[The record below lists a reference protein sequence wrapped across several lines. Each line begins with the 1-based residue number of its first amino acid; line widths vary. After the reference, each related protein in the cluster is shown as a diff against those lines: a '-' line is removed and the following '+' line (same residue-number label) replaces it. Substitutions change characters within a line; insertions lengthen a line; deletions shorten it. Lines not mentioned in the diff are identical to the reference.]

1 MSQRIEVINY
11 LTGLFKTIVPE
22 THYTRNNNKTV
33 VYPYQTFTL
42 TGEPIRFQGQGFYID
57 IDLFDNSK
65 SDVGIEKA
73 LSAMVEAF
81 NGQEPFNQLTD
92 SFLIQISYNSDDFV
106 PTGSDMLK
114 RRNLRLYAKFDW
126 RK

>member
-11 LTGLFKTIVPE
+11 LTGLFSTIVPE
-22 THYTRNNNKTV
+22 THYTRNNKKTV

-106 PTGSDMLK
+106 PTGSDTLK

>member
-1 MSQRIEVINY
+1 M
-11 LTGLFKTIVPE
+11 
-22 THYTRNNNKTV
+22 
-33 VYPYQTFTL
+33 
-42 TGEPIRFQGQGFYID
+42 GQGFYID
-57 IDLFDNSK
+57 VDLFDNSK

-73 LSAMVEAF
+73 LSSMVEAF

-106 PTGSDMLK
+106 PTGSDTLEH
-114 RRNLRLYAKFDW
+114 RNLRLYAKFDW

>member
-22 THYTRNNNKTV
+22 THYTRNNKKTV

-92 SFLIQISYNSDDFV
+92 SFLIQISYDSDGFV
-106 PTGSDMLK
+106 PTGSDTLK

>member
-11 LTGLFKTIVPE
+11 LTGLFETIVPE
-22 THYTRNNNKTV
+22 TYYTINNRKKV
-33 VYPYQTFTL
+33 IYPYQTFTL
-42 TGEPIRFQGQGFYID
+42 TGEPIRFMCQGFYID
-57 IDLFDNSK
+57 VDLFDNSK

-73 LSAMVEAF
+73 LSAMIEFF

-126 RK
+126 GK

>member
-1 MSQRIEVINY
+1 
-11 LTGLFKTIVPE
+11 
-22 THYTRNNNKTV
+22 
-33 VYPYQTFTL
+33 QTFTL
-42 TGEPIRFQGQGFYID
+42 TGEPIRYMGQGFYID

-92 SFLIQISYNSDDFV
+92 RFLIQISYDSDGFV
-106 PTGSDMLK
+106 PTGSDTLK

>member
-11 LTGLFKTIVPE
+11 LTGFFSTIVPE
-22 THYTRNNNKTV
+22 THYTRNNKKTV

-106 PTGSDMLK
+106 PTGSDTLK

>member
-42 TGEPIRFQGQGFYID
+42 TGEPIRFQGQCFYID

-106 PTGSDMLK
+106 PTGSDTLK